1 MGYWVYWV
9 VTSPRI
15 RKKEVKKGKPLEKI
29 ACSAQKEVG
38 NGRPTSTTTT
48 RQQLRI
54 RDTRFANRGA
64 QWVTS
69 QFAGHSPIYQVFFS
83 FGFRSFLSFFF
94 TTFLPSWK
102 LKRSVQFLLVVRR
115 GGINPMDKKY
125 LFLLA
130 IMSSINFLL
139 QISNIF
145 LTLVTA
151 TKKWKKGF
159 HWYY

>member
-1 MGYWVYWV
+1 MIL
-9 VTSPRI
+9 SKP
-15 RKKEVKKGKPLEKI
+15 KNSVKKGKPLEKI